1 MPQQHEMFEPSKLSL
16 AVPAGVKEP
25 RLWVRRLAI
34 WEAPGG
40 QKIRDISLRPGL
52 NIIWSPDGF
61 DDESIAAGVRAIGH
75 GSGKTLFCRLLR
87 YCLGEQR
94 FADETQRER
103 IALAFPDGI
112 VGAEVMLDGLCWAVV
127 RPLGIRRRHVAIAD
141 GNLDEIAAGDGATTS
156 IDPLI
161 EAIEQGIVTPGVA
174 SLARLHPGQK
184 AWPIALAWLTR
195 DQECRF
201 DDVLDWR
208 SPASGSDAPLP
219 ASGRETGPRREA
231 LRAFLAAITEE
242 EQQSRRTEEALRT
255 DVANVEREISYLD
268 WDRDRR
274 RNRLIEQLGLA
285 ENSLPDMPLLLEV
298 FRKAADER
306 LTAAAEL
313 PTGDTAELGQARKAL
328 QEAREEL
335 RRADEERI
343 RIEAQI
349 PAEKQV
355 LTLLSSEIPGLSS
368 AAGSA
373 ARQVC
378 PICEVPID
386 RALAEQCKLSHK
398 LHDEAECRAR
408 LTKKR
413 QEIDDQTQKI
423 DGFDARLKALQ
434 PTSALGRQHVEQA
447 EKRVQAIESVRDA
460 RASAWQTATRLKE
473 GVERFAELSTERD
486 AARKRLRSL
495 EDKLSK
501 ERETLAAFRDKQ
513 GLTFGKISQ
522 KFSAIIRRLVN
533 ETAKGAVTLTGNG
546 LEIVVDVDGDRRT
559 AAIESLKVL
568 AFDLACLC
576 LSVEGSTRV
585 PPFLVH
591 DSPREA
597 DLGLSIYDELFRLM
611 RELEA
616 LTETTA
622 FQYIVTTTTRPPDD
636 LRCEPW
642 LRFTVRG
649 APGSERLM
657 GRDL

>member
-1 MPQQHEMFEPSKLSL
+1 MFDPPKLSL
-16 AVPAGVKEP
+16 TVPAGLKEP

-40 QKIRDISLRPGL
+40 QKIRDIELRPGL

-61 DDESIAAGVRAIGH
+61 DDDSGNGVRAIGH

-103 IALAFPDGI
+103 ISVAFPNGI
-112 VGAEVMLDGLCWAVV
+112 VGAEVMLDGVCWAVV

-141 GNLDEIAAGDGATTS
+141 GSLDEIAAGDGATTS

-161 EAIEQGIVTPGVA
+161 EAIEQSIVTRGVA
-174 SLARLHPGQK
+174 GLARLQPGQK
-184 AWPIALAWLTR
+184 AWPIALAWLSR

-231 LRAFLAAITEE
+231 LRAFLTAITEE
-242 EQQSRRTEEALRT
+242 EQQARRNEEALRT
-255 DVANVEREISYLD
+255 DVANAEREISYLD

-274 RNRLIEQLGLA
+274 HARLIDQLGLA
-285 ENSLPDMPLLLEV
+285 EQTLPEMPLLLEV
-298 FRKAADER
+298 FQKAVDAQ
-306 LTAAAEL
+306 LAGAAQL
-313 PTGDTAELGQARKAL
+313 PTGDMTELGKARKAL
-328 QEAREEL
+328 LDAREEL
-335 RRADEERI
+335 RRTDEERI
-343 RIEAQI
+343 RLDAQV
-349 PAEKQV
+349 PAERQV
-355 LTLLSSEIPGLSS
+355 LTLLSSEIPSLS
-368 AAGSA
+368 AAAENA
-373 ARQVC
+373 ASQVC

-386 RALAEQCKLSHK
+386 KALAEKCGLSHK
-398 LHDEAECRAR
+398 LHDETECRAR
-408 LTKKR
+408 LAAKR
-413 QEIDDQTQKI
+413 QEVGDQKQKI
-423 DGFDARLKALQ
+423 DGLEARLKTLQ
-434 PTSALGRQHVEQA
+434 PAAALGRQQVEQA
-447 EKRVQAIESVRDA
+447 EKRVQAIESVRDT
-460 RASAWQTATRLKE
+460 RASVWQAATRLKE

-486 AARKRLRSL
+486 EVRKRLRGL
-495 EDKLSK
+495 DDKLTK
-501 ERETLAAFRDKQ
+501 ERERLAAFRDKQ
-513 GLTFGKISQ
+513 GLTFGRITQ

-533 ETAKGAVTLTGNG
+533 ENAKGSVTLSGNG
-546 LEIVVDVDGDRRT
+546 LEILVDVDGDRRT

-576 LSVEGSTRV
+576 LSIEGATRV
-585 PPFLVH
+585 PAFLVH

-611 RELEA
+611 RELEG

-636 LRCEPW
+636 LRCDPW
-642 LRFTVRG
+642 LRLVLRG

-657 GRDL
+657 ARDL

>member
-1 MPQQHEMFEPSKLSL
+1 MPQQHEMFDPPKLSL
-16 AVPAGVKEP
+16 TVPAGLNEP

-40 QKIRDISLRPGL
+40 QKIRDIELRPGL

-61 DDESIAAGVRAIGH
+61 DDDSGNGVRAIGH

-103 IALAFPDGI
+103 ISVAFPNGI
-112 VGAEVMLDGLCWAVV
+112 VGAEVMLDGVCWAVV

-141 GNLDEIAAGDGATTS
+141 GSLDEIAAGDGATTS

-161 EAIEQGIVTPGVA
+161 EAIEQSIVTRGVA
-174 SLARLHPGQK
+174 GLARLQPGQK
-184 AWPIALAWLTR
+184 AWPIALAWLSR

-231 LRAFLAAITEE
+231 LRAFLTAITEE
-242 EQQSRRTEEALRT
+242 EQQARRNEEALRT
-255 DVANVEREISYLD
+255 DVANAEREISYLD

-274 RNRLIEQLGLA
+274 HARLIDQLGLA
-285 ENSLPDMPLLLEV
+285 EQTLPEMPLLLEV
-298 FRKAADER
+298 FQKAVDAQ
-306 LTAAAEL
+306 LAGAAQL
-313 PTGDTAELGQARKAL
+313 PTGDMTELGKARKAL
-328 QEAREEL
+328 LDAREEL
-335 RRADEERI
+335 RRTDEERI
-343 RIEAQI
+343 RLDAQV
-349 PAEKQV
+349 PAERQV
-355 LTLLSSEIPGLSS
+355 LTLLSSEIPSLS
-368 AAGSA
+368 AAAENA
-373 ARQVC
+373 ASQVC

-386 RALAEQCKLSHK
+386 KALAEKCGLSHK
-398 LHDEAECRAR
+398 LHDETECRAR
-408 LTKKR
+408 LAAKR
-413 QEIDDQTQKI
+413 QEVGDQKQKI
-423 DGFDARLKALQ
+423 DGLEARLKTLQ
-434 PTSALGRQHVEQA
+434 PAAALGRQQVEQA
-447 EKRVQAIESVRDA
+447 EKRVQAIESVRDT
-460 RASAWQTATRLKE
+460 RASVWQAATRLKE

-486 AARKRLRSL
+486 EVRKRLRGL
-495 EDKLSK
+495 DDKLTK
-501 ERETLAAFRDKQ
+501 ERERLAAFRDKQ
-513 GLTFGKISQ
+513 GLTFGRITQ

-533 ETAKGAVTLTGNG
+533 ENAKGSVTLSGNG
-546 LEIVVDVDGDRRT
+546 LEILVDVDGDRRT

-576 LSVEGSTRV
+576 LSIEGATRV
-585 PPFLVH
+585 PAFLVH

-611 RELEA
+611 RELEG

-636 LRCEPW
+636 LRCDPW
-642 LRFTVRG
+642 LRLVLRG

-657 GRDL
+657 ARDL

>member
-1 MPQQHEMFEPSKLSL
+1 L
-16 AVPAGVKEP
+16 
-25 RLWVRRLAI
+25 
-34 WEAPGG
+34 
-40 QKIRDISLRPGL
+40 
-52 NIIWSPDGF
+52 
-61 DDESIAAGVRAIGH
+61 
-75 GSGKTLFCRLLR
+75 
-87 YCLGEQR
+87 
-94 FADETQRER
+94 
-103 IALAFPDGI
+103 
-112 VGAEVMLDGLCWAVV
+112 
-127 RPLGIRRRHVAIAD
+127 
-141 GNLDEIAAGDGATTS
+141 
-156 IDPLI
+156 ID
-161 EAIEQGIVTPGVA
+161 
-174 SLARLHPGQK
+174 
-184 AWPIALAWLTR
+184 
-195 DQECRF
+195 
-201 DDVLDWR
+201 
-208 SPASGSDAPLP
+208 
-219 ASGRETGPRREA
+219 
-231 LRAFLAAITEE
+231 
-242 EQQSRRTEEALRT
+242 
-255 DVANVEREISYLD
+255 
-268 WDRDRR
+268 
-274 RNRLIEQLGLA
+274 QLGLA

-298 FRKAADER
+298 FQKAADER
-306 LTAAAEL
+306 LAIAAEL
-313 PTGDTAELGQARKAL
+313 PTGDMVELGQARKAL

-373 ARQVC
+373 ASQVC

-386 RALAEQCKLSHK
+386 SALAEQCKLSHK

-413 QEIDDQTQKI
+413 QEINDQTQKI
-423 DGFDARLKALQ
+423 DGLEARLKTLQ
-434 PTSALGRQHVEQA
+434 PTIALGRQYVEQA

-533 ETAKGAVTLTGNG
+533 DSARGAVTLTGNG

-585 PPFLVH
+585 PAFLVH

-622 FQYIVTTTTRPPDD
+622 FQYIVTTTTRPPND
-636 LRCEPW
+636 LRCDPW
-642 LRFTVRG
+642 LRLILRG

>member
-1 MPQQHEMFEPSKLSL
+1 
-16 AVPAGVKEP
+16 
-25 RLWVRRLAI
+25 
-34 WEAPGG
+34 
-40 QKIRDISLRPGL
+40 
-52 NIIWSPDGF
+52 
-61 DDESIAAGVRAIGH
+61 
-75 GSGKTLFCRLLR
+75 
-87 YCLGEQR
+87 
-94 FADETQRER
+94 
-103 IALAFPDGI
+103 
-112 VGAEVMLDGLCWAVV
+112 
-127 RPLGIRRRHVAIAD
+127 
-141 GNLDEIAAGDGATTS
+141 
-156 IDPLI
+156 
-161 EAIEQGIVTPGVA
+161 
-174 SLARLHPGQK
+174 
-184 AWPIALAWLTR
+184 
-195 DQECRF
+195 
-201 DDVLDWR
+201 
-208 SPASGSDAPLP
+208 
-219 ASGRETGPRREA
+219 
-231 LRAFLAAITEE
+231 
-242 EQQSRRTEEALRT
+242 
-255 DVANVEREISYLD
+255 
-268 WDRDRR
+268 
-274 RNRLIEQLGLA
+274 
-285 ENSLPDMPLLLEV
+285 
-298 FRKAADER
+298 
-306 LTAAAEL
+306 
-313 PTGDTAELGQARKAL
+313 
-328 QEAREEL
+328 
-335 RRADEERI
+335 
-343 RIEAQI
+343 
-349 PAEKQV
+349 
-355 LTLLSSEIPGLSS
+355 LLSSEIPGLSS

-373 ARQVC
+373 ASQVC

-398 LHDEAECRAR
+398 LHDEAECRVR

-413 QEIDDQTQKI
+413 QEIDDQAQKI
-423 DGFDARLKALQ
+423 DRLEARLKTLQ
-434 PTSALGRQHVEQA
+434 PTIALGRQYVEQA

-533 ETAKGAVTLTGNG
+533 DSARGAVTLTGNG

-585 PPFLVH
+585 PAFLVH

-636 LRCEPW
+636 LRCDPW
-642 LRFTVRG
+642 LRLILRG
-649 APGSERLM
+649 APGSARLM